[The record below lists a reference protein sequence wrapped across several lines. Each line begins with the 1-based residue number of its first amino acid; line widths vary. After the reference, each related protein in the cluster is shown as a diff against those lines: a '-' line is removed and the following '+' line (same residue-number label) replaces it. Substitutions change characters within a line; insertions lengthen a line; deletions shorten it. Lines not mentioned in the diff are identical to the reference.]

1 MALTAQVPA
10 ASTAIAKLHAIRDF
24 LNAHVVERGA
34 EIDVML
40 VALIARK
47 NAILLGPPGVAK
59 SYSINLL
66 TACIEN
72 ANIFSLQLTKTTKP
86 EEVFGP
92 YDMVALKAGRFERL
106 LDDYFGTA
114 HVAFIDEVGK
124 CSSALLNTFLTAM
137 LDKKMRNGTQ
147 IVNLP
152 LLSMFGASNEVPDS
166 GDLGAFY
173 DRFEL
178 RLNVKPLTLT
188 GRARLRTLTQPVG
201 FPKISLTELNE
212 LHTRAQ
218 LVRQNLPNE
227 VFEGMESILEKLA
240 AENMTISDR
249 RYMMALDLIA
259 ANAVYNDRAPDPDD
273 TAILASMLWGR
284 PQDEPTVRRIVAASA
299 NPTLTKAYE
308 LLDEAVRRYEDYF
321 AKVKDLGGAG
331 RTQFQVENTQ
341 KFTGM
346 SKEFKELVGKNPGNR
361 KLAELFAKFRARH
374 KAVYDHIT
382 GEV

>member
-1 MALTAQVPA
+1 MIMTTRVPPA
-10 ASTAIAKLHAIRDF
+10 TTAIDRINSVRDF
-24 LNAHVVERGA
+24 LNAHVVERET
-34 EIDVML
+34 EIDTML
-40 VALIARK
+40 VGLIARK

-92 YDMVALKAGRFERL
+92 YDMAALKQGRFERL

-114 HVAFIDEVGK
+114 HIAFIDEVGK

-137 LDKKMRNGTQ
+137 LDKKMRNGTNT
-147 IVNLP
+147 IKLP

-178 RLNVKPLTLT
+178 RLNVKPLSGR
-188 GRARLRTLTQPVG
+188 GRARLRTLVAPTK
-201 FPKISLTELNE
+201 FPTITLAELDE
-212 LHTRAQ
+212 LHARAQ
-218 LVRQNLPNE
+218 TVRRSLPPE
-227 VFEGMESILEKLA
+227 VFDSLESILTKLA
-240 AENMTISDR
+240 NENMTISDR

-259 ANAVYNDRAPDPDD
+259 ANAVYHDRPASAED
-273 TAILASMLWGR
+273 TEILAAMLWSR
-284 PQDEPTVRRIVAASA
+284 PQDEPAVRKIVASSA
-299 NPTLTKAYE
+299 DPVLTKAYE
-308 LLDEAVRRYEDYF
+308 LIDEGTRRHDDYF
-321 AKVKDLGGAG
+321 SKIHGMSGST
-331 RTQFQVENTQ
+331 RTIFQVENTQ
-341 KFTGM
+341 KFTTM
-346 SKEFKELVGKNPGNR
+346 SREFKDLMNKNPHNA
-361 KLAELFAKFRARH
+361 KLAETGARFRALH